1 MAMTNTKNDESSI
14 ARAPHPITPAC
25 FKITGI
31 AMLPIAEAP
40 VRNFVALTQL
50 FHE

>member
-1 MAMTNTKNDESSI
+1 MAITKTKNDESSI
-14 ARAPHPITPAC
+14 ARAPQPITLAC

-31 AMLPIAEAP
+31 AMLPITEAP

-50 FHE
+50 FHQ